1 MITTLLKSIWKREFL
16 RHLSFSLTGTAAGQ
30 FIVLLGT
37 LLPVMSLYDAG
48 AIGDYGIF
56 FSISLILALVATGRY
71 EMVIPIA
78 GDERTASALVPLAG
92 GLGVCT
98 AVLTTIVLAVW
109 TPPWLAELG
118 WAIWLLPIQVVLGS
132 WANTLRL
139 WLSCRSRF
147 DRIAFAEI
155 ARAATMIGL
164 QWGLASQFDNGP
176 VGLVVG
182 FTGGWAVYVGVTG
195 CGSGALASWQGWGDS
210 RRAAVMYSHNLFLL
224 LSQSINACSAYAP
237 IFFFRG
243 VFSEAAAG
251 FFFITLTFL
260 YKPLAFL
267 GQSVQQVFF
276 PVAARQVAQGGQC
289 GRLFNQVV
297 GGLLLAGICIFLPI
311 TVLAPWLLEWV
322 STIVDDDPG
331 KWSGA
336 GAMITVLA
344 PFCIVKLLSSVVVG
358 MWIISGRQAWDV
370 AWQAI
375 FLVAVLGGLS
385 VGWSSGDPMASV
397 WGYAITTTIAFA
409 INLACCWFFACGHGH
424 RAAMAPAG

>member
-30 FIVLLGT
+30 FIILLGT
-37 LLPVMSLYDAG
+37 LLPVMSLYDAE

-71 EMVIPIA
+71 EMVIPVA
-78 GDERTASALVPLAG
+78 EDERTASALVPLAG

-98 AVLTTIVLAVW
+98 AVLTAFVLLLW

-118 WAIWLLPIQVVLGS
+118 WAVWLLPIQVMLGS

-147 DRIAFAEI
+147 DRIAFAEV
-155 ARAATMIGL
+155 ARSVTMIGL

-176 VGLVVG
+176 VGLVIG
-182 FTGGWAVYVGVTG
+182 FVGGWAVYVAVSGL
-195 CGSGALASWQGWGDS
+195 GSGALASWQGWGDS
-210 RRAAVMYSHNLFLL
+210 RRAAAQYSHNLFLL
-224 LSQSINACSAYAP
+224 LSQSLNACSAYAP

-276 PVAARQVAQGGQC
+276 PVAARQVGETGSC
-289 GRLFNQVV
+289 TRLFNQVV
-297 GGLLLAGICIFLPI
+297 GWLFLVGTCIFLPI
-311 TVLAPWLLEWV
+311 SVLAPWLLEWI

-336 GAMITVLA
+336 GAMIMVLA
-344 PFCIVKLLSSVVVG
+344 PFCIVKLLSSVVVS
-358 MWIISGRQAWDV
+358 MWIIAGRQAWDV
-370 AWQAI
+370 VWQAM
-375 FLVAVLGGLS
+375 FLAAVLGGLA
-385 VGWSSGDPMASV
+385 VGWSSGEPMASV

-409 INLACCWFFACGHGH
+409 INLTCCWFFARGYGH
-424 RAAMAPAG
+424 RATPEPAE